1 MSRNG
6 FPAERSQRS
15 TDQDNPRGR
24 GSRPAPLL
32 RIVIA
37 VAVAVW
43 SLMAWIGY
51 NAADPV
57 VAWLGSIVLG
67 VIENGQG
74 VAEAFGGK
82 PAGEV
87 VKALDGG
94 GLAGQILALVQI
106 IIKPAIVVIWALG
119 IVALMML
126 PLLASLGR
134 RIIGRFQ

>member
-1 MSRNG
+1 M
-6 FPAERSQRS
+6 
-15 TDQDNPRGR
+15 
-24 GSRPAPLL
+24 
-32 RIVIA
+32 IA